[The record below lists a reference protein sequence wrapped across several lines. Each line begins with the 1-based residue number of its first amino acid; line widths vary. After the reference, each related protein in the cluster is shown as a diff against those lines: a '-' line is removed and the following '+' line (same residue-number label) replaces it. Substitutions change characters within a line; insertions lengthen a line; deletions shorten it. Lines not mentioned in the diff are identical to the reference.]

1 MNGMTD
7 TARWI
12 RSDDTHPIDSWS
24 RIGRGVSQG
33 MLAGLAGVAF
43 MTAGEKVEQR
53 LTGRPDSFMPAHTLE
68 RLLRRPQLPDS
79 QRMALN
85 VAMHV
90 GQAALLGA
98 WRGVMAE
105 GGLRGWRASSAFT
118 VIRLST
124 DQTLENVTG
133 QGAPPWTWPR
143 RELAVDVLHKTV
155 YAFATG
161 FVADRLATRT
171 PAWIRAR
178 S

>member
-7 TARWI
+7 ATRWI
-12 RSDDTHPIDSWS
+12 ESDDTHPIDSWS
-24 RIGRGVSQG
+24 RIGSGVWKG
-33 MLAGLAGVAF
+33 MLSGLAGVAV

-68 RLLRRPQLPDS
+68 RLLRLPQRPDQ
-79 QRMALN
+79 QRVVLN
-85 VAMHV
+85 AAMHV
-90 GQAALLGA
+90 GQAVLVGA

-143 RELAVDVLHKTV
+143 RELAVDVVHKTV
-155 YAFATG
+155 YAFTTG
-161 FVADRLATRT
+161 FVADRLTART
-171 PAWIRAR
+171 PAWVRAR